1 MSKKIIKIDL
11 EGTIIDSK
19 PLFLNDSLTIVRD
32 KIKEKAKIPFLFLD
46 QEGND
51 VSKDDENDYSLTDI
65 IVGNIIKIKPSKI
78 NESKIKVILNKN
90 LVSDIKCEKDLSLKD
105 LRKLILNIVKEEFIF
120 LDMDGNKV
128 EKEDE
133 QDYKI
138 EDILVN
144 ESIKIIPNQLQNT
157 FKEAP
162 PANPANESSENNHKI
177 FNEDKI
183 TNNKNKN
190 IDFSKYDIINKRN
203 DLTTYKYSDIIPISK
218 HELVRE
224 YL

>member
-1 MSKKIIKIDL
+1 
-11 EGTIIDSK
+11 
-19 PLFLNDSLTIVRD
+19 
-32 KIKEKAKIPFLFLD
+32 
-46 QEGND
+46 
-51 VSKDDENDYSLTDI
+51 
-65 IVGNIIKIKPSKI
+65 
-78 NESKIKVILNKN
+78 
-90 LVSDIKCEKDLSLKD
+90 
-105 LRKLILNIVKEEFIF
+105 
-120 LDMDGNKV
+120 MDGNKV

-138 EDILVN
+138 ENILVN

-162 PANPANESSENNHKI
+162 HANPANESSENNHKI